1 MAQKK
6 TAFIISIGSNGY
18 FPAQVTGISWGDLKA
33 KLENE
38 GIQDS
43 DTVILKNERDT
54 ASYYGIPHCDT
65 VESVDYEPEDDE

>member
-6 TAFIISIGSNGY
+6 TAFIINMGGNGY
-18 FPAQVTGISWGDLKA
+18 SAGQVTGISWGDLKA

-54 ASYYGIPHCDT
+54 ASYYGIQHCDT
-65 VESVDYEPEDDE
+65 VDVTSYDPEDDE

>member
-6 TAFIISIGSNGY
+6 TAFIINMGSNGY
-18 FPAQVTGISWGDLKA
+18 SPADVSGISWGKLKA

-38 GIQDS
+38 GITDN

-65 VESVDYEPEDDE
+65 VEVTSYEPEEYE